1 MASINDYIMRYDD
14 EIKIAFS
21 ARLKTLLTKM
31 EDDYDDYIAYEL
43 NWMADP
49 RSKYANDMNIS
60 KLDISDSDYFFDAI
74 IGGRRQYLKIGTFLR
89 SYFPGIYDEES
100 IRKFSTT
107 IVQLKKGVKVT
118 VAPVGTRLE
127 HQPFK
132 YNPKDVRST
141 FLSLVTKTYPHF
153 DGNPHEKE
161 VLKFLPPLQSD
172 KFGNYYKIIKGDDTT
187 MFTSHLDTA
196 DRKQVDT
203 VLFSKME
210 DGDEYIYTDGMSILG
225 ADDKSG
231 VAVMLYMMAHNIPG
245 IYYFFIGEERGGIGS
260 RALASEYDSFEFLKN
275 VKRCVS
281 FDRRKTGSV
290 ITSQYGRVCCSN
302 EFGGALCKEY
312 NKSGLNLS
320 IDPTGVFTDSASF
333 MDDIPECT
341 NVSVGY
347 NNEHTGREIQNM
359 TYLIKLAEASL
370 KVNWSELPTVRKVGL
385 NEEVLRK
392 HRPLINDLK
401 KYVFELEV
409 KTVGYQD
416 KIFVKIDTDMSD
428 TKTIF
433 DTLSQVQGLMYKHKN
448 PDPYVMFDDT
458 FIKIELK

>member
-1 MASINDYIMRYDD
+1 MFSWWDNLSAILVFDILGLVKGTKLGDAVHFFVFD
-14 EIKIAFS
+14 TIKIFI
-21 ARLKTLLTKM
+21 LL
-31 EDDYDDYIAYEL
+31 IV
-43 NWMADP
+43 
-49 RSKYANDMNIS
+49 IV
-60 KLDISDSDYFFDAI
+60 
-74 IGGRRQYLKIGTFLR
+74 YLITFLR
-89 SYFPGIYDEES
+89 SYFPGVYDEES

-107 IVQLKKGVKVT
+107 ITQLKKGVRVT
-118 VAPVGTRLE
+118 VVPGTRLE

-153 DGNPHEKE
+153 PGEIHEKE
-161 VLKFLPPLQSD
+161 VLKFLPQLESD

-225 ADDKSG
+225 ADDKAG
-231 VAVMLYMMAHNIPG
+231 VAVMLYMMANNIPG
-245 IYYFFIGEERGGIGS
+245 LYYFFIGEERGGIGS
-260 RALASEYDSFEFLKN
+260 RALASEYDTFDYLKN
-275 VKRCVS
+275 IKRCVS

-302 EFGGALCKEY
+302 DFGGALCKEY

-320 IDPTGVFTDSASF
+320 IDPTGVFTDSASL

-341 NVSVGY
+341 NISVGY

-370 KVNWSELPTVRKVGL
+370 KVNWSNLPTVRKAGL
-385 NEEVLRK
+385 NEELLRK
-392 HRPLINDLK
+392 HRPLINDIK
-401 KYVFELEV
+401 KYVFELDV
-409 KTVGYQD
+409 KTIGSQD
-416 KIFVKIDTDMSD
+416 KIFIKIDTDTAD
-428 TKTIF
+428 VKVIF

-448 PDPYVMFDDT
+448 VDPYVMFDDA
-458 FIKIELK
+458 FIKIELR

>member
-1 MASINDYIMRYDD
+1 MAD
-14 EIKIAFS
+14 EHNNSLRIVFTE
-21 ARLKTLLTKM
+21 RLKNLLTKM

-43 NWMADP
+43 NWMAGP
-49 RSKYANDMNIS
+49 TARYTNEMNIS
-60 KLDISDSDYFFDAI
+60 RLDISDSDYSFDAVI
-74 IGGRRQYLKIGTFLR
+74 DGKKQYIKIGTFLR
-89 SYFPGIYDEES
+89 RYFTGLYSEDL
-100 IRKFSTT
+100 IRKFATT

-118 VAPVGTRLE
+118 AAVMGTKLE
-127 HQPFK
+127 HKPFV

-153 DGNPHEKE
+153 NGAPHEKE
-161 VLKFLPPLQSD
+161 VLEFLPELEED
-172 KFGNYYKIIKGDDTT
+172 KFGNYYKIISGDDTT

-203 VLFSKME
+203 VLLSKIE

-245 IYYFFIGEERGGIGS
+245 LYYFFIGEERGGIGS
-260 RALASEYDSFEFLKN
+260 RDLASEFDSFEYLKN
-275 VKRCVS
+275 IKRCVS

-302 EFGGALCKEY
+302 DFGGALCKEY

-333 MDDIPECT
+333 MDDIAECT

-392 HRPLINDLK
+392 HRPLINDIK
-401 KYVFELEV
+401 KSVFGLDV
-409 KTVGYQD
+409 KTVGFQD
-416 KIFVKIDTDMSD
+416 RIFIKIDTDLSD
-428 TKTIF
+428 VKTIF
-433 DTLSQVQGLMYKHKN
+433 NTLSQVQGLMYKHKN
-448 PDPYVMFDDT
+448 ADPYVMFDDT
-458 FIKIELK
+458 YIKIELK

>member
-1 MASINDYIMRYDD
+1 MAEINNYRMQYDNQ
-14 EIKIAFS
+14 IKIEFTE
-21 ARLKTLLTKM
+21 RLKKLLIKM
-31 EDDYDDYIAYEL
+31 EDDHDDYIAYEL

-49 RSKYANDMNIS
+49 KSIYSNDLNIS
-60 KLDISDSDYFFDAI
+60 SLDISDSDYFFDAI
-74 IGGRRQYLKIGTFLR
+74 IGGKRQYLKIGSFLR
-89 SYFPGIYDEES
+89 SYFPGVYDEDS

-107 IVQLKKGVKVT
+107 IVQLKKGAKVT
-118 VAPVGTRLE
+118 VTPVGTRLE
-127 HQPFK
+127 HRPFR

-161 VLKFLPPLQSD
+161 VLKFLPKLESD
-172 KFGNYYKIIKGDDTT
+172 KFGNYYKIIAGDNTT

-203 VLFSKME
+203 VLFSKIE
-210 DGDEYIYTDGMSILG
+210 DGDEYIYTDGTTILG

-260 RALASEYDSFEFLKN
+260 RALATEYDSFDYLKGI
-275 VKRCVS
+275 KRCVS

-320 IDPTGVFTDSASF
+320 IDPTGVFTDSASL

-347 NNEHTGREIQNM
+347 NNEHTVREIQNM

-370 KVNWSELPTVRKVGL
+370 KIKWSELPVVRKVGL
-385 NEEVLRK
+385 NEEILRK
-392 HRPLINDLK
+392 YKPLISDIK
-401 KYVFELEV
+401 KYPFGLDV
-409 KTVGYQD
+409 KTVGHQD
-416 KIFVKIDTDMSD
+416 KIFIKIDTDMAD
-428 TKTIF
+428 VETIF
-433 DTLSQVQGLMYKHKN
+433 KTLSQVKGLMYKHKN
-448 PDPYVMFDDT
+448 PDPYVTFDDA
-458 FIKIELK
+458 FIKIELR